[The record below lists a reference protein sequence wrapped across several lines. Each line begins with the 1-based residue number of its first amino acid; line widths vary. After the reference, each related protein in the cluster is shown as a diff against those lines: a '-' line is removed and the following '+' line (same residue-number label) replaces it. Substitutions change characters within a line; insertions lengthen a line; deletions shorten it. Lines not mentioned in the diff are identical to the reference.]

1 MALGGCQDYVVI
13 SKELGL
19 EYSWNMKKNLTIT
32 EQRLYD
38 MHSKDYITYLTL
50 FNIQNLQTVHKV
62 CISVSV
68 FIDVD
73 TFLNYKANK

>member
-1 MALGGCQDYVVI
+1 MVLGGCQDYAVI

-19 EYSWNMKKNLTIT
+19 EYSWNMKKNLTII

-38 MHSKDYITYLTL
+38 MYSKDCITYLTL
-50 FNIQNLQTVHKV
+50 FNIQNLQTVQKI
-62 CISVSV
+62 CISISM